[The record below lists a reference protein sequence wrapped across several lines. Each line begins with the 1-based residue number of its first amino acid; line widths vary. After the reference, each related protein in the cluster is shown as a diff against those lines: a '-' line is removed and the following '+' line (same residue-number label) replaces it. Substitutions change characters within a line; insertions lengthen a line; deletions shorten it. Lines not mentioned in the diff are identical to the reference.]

1 MIPWLKK
8 LKLFSDP
15 AQKTV
20 FAESPEPNGV
30 SKDYFF
36 RMMSPQAS
44 KLAKSFNAEE
54 TQAINNL
61 LDEVKGVKKMN
72 FVVIGAGTL
81 WYLRESFHKVKRYV
95 EVDPLAD
102 LYLNSQFKFL
112 IEQFSKISL
121 IEKRFQNIDK
131 NELPEGNSIYAF
143 IFNILS
149 YIEHPIKNI
158 NRLLKPGDV
167 LFISSWRQ
175 TKEAKKVRSQYFNY
189 LNTFEKEAII
199 DPEKTTGLCYL
210 NKFPFERLKHYKSH
224 TLIHGKI
231 TDILVIYT

>member
-1 MIPWLKK
+1 MIPWLNK
-8 LKLFSDP
+8 LNFFTNSTK
-15 AQKTV
+15 KTV

-44 KLAKSFNAEE
+44 KLAQSFNAEE
-54 TQAINNL
+54 TQAIHKL
-61 LDEVKGVKKMN
+61 LDEVKGIEKMN
-72 FVVIGAGTL
+72 FVVVGAGTL

-102 LYLNSQFKFL
+102 LYLNNQFKFL
-112 IEQFSKISL
+112 IEQFSNISL
-121 IEKRFQNIDK
+121 IQKRFQNIDK
-131 NELPEGNSIYAF
+131 TELPKGNSVYAF

-189 LNTFEKEAII
+189 LNAFEKEAII

-210 NKFPFERLKHYKSH
+210 KHFPFERLKHYKSH
-224 TLIHGKI
+224 KLIHGKI